1 MAKHVLD
8 PIPIASSQ
16 SLAANFNTA
25 STTVPFQDNL
35 SYHINITTTNSIGT
49 FNLQGSDDN
58 VNFADTGNTI
68 AVNAANDTG
77 LISINQ
83 WPFKYIRL
91 RYTASTAGTG
101 TCNIL
106 FHARTVGA

>member
-8 PIPIASSQ
+8 PISIASDQ
-16 SLAANFNTA
+16 SLAASFNTP

-35 SYHINITTTNSIGT
+35 SYQINITTTDSTGT

-58 VNFADTGNTI
+58 VNFANTGNTI
-68 AVNAANDTG
+68 LVQAADDVG

-83 WPFKYIRL
+83 WPFKYVRL
-91 RYTASTAGTG
+91 SYTSTVAGTG
-101 TCNIL
+101 TCNII